1 MELQEGSV
9 LILPIIMEPIMA
21 PIKHVL
27 PQLHAQFLPIKRLQC
42 GQTQATIACLALEQ
56 VSLSVR
62 VAVHNTGTI
71 MMIMHR

>member
-1 MELQEGSV
+1 M
-9 LILPIIMEPIMA
+9 LISLIIMEPIMA
-21 PIKHVL
+21 PTKHAL
-27 PQLHAQFLPIKRLQC
+27 PQLHAQLLPIKRLQC
-42 GQTQATIACLALEQ
+42 GQMQATIACLALEQ